1 MEAGNGLAATFAEL
15 HTLADSIAQEV
26 EFGSTYYRVP
36 LNIDLVN
43 FRGVNGELT
52 LNTFTGDDS
61 TDNKHFARARSA
73 FRDNRAGKNL
83 DPFLVA
89 FLDSR
94 VHVYGVADLEGIHVF
109 LEKRAFNGLKNLL
122 AHDLRT
128 LPVYKVLKRR
138 GQYHCQNCVLWKGQ
152 IMGNAT
158 FTGRENWDFSGEIVG
173 LLCRKPVKI

>member
-128 LPVYKVLKRR
+128 LPVYKVLKR
-138 GQYHCQNCVLWKGQ
+138 KGP
-152 IMGNAT
+152 ISLPKLRFMERANHRKCHVYGSGKLG
-158 FTGRENWDFSGEIVG
+158 FLGRNRWVALSKT
-173 LLCRKPVKI
+173 C